1 MAIRRFTLQVIL
13 ALLIGML
20 SVSGWAAP
28 ADKNLLLI
36 TIDTLRPDRLSC
48 YSPKYVQTPVI
59 DALAARGVLFE
70 RAFAHDPMTLP
81 SHTNI
86 LLGMTSLIHGV
97 NENGRSVVPKGFT
110 TLAEWL
116 KGKGYATAAFVSS
129 FALDSRFG
137 LNRGFDIYDDHYP
150 SKPEPGQDYA
160 ERRADKTIAAA
171 LEWLSA
177 RKGQWFCWIHLW
189 DPHYPYTPPEP
200 YATKFAKDPY
210 SGEVAFIDAALEKLL
225 TAQEP
230 KGWRDKTFIILTGDH
245 GESLGEHGELTHSYF
260 AYNSTIWVP
269 LIVSGPGM
277 KETRIRENVSHIDIF
292 PTVCELLGVAKP
304 RGLQGESLAPFL
316 AGKSRKAVPI
326 YFEAL
331 EASLNNG
338 WAPLRGFIEEGKK
351 YIDSPIPE
359 LYSLEADFD
368 EKINLAPL
376 TDLAPYKKR
385 LADMLTAAAAAGP
398 APQNTGTASRETRER
413 LRSLGYLVA
422 PMAPRKN
429 AYGPQDDLK
438 TLLPLRQ
445 KLDQASRLEKAGKIE
460 EAARLLEEVIQA
472 RKDFH
477 VAYVNLARLLQAQ
490 GKANDAL
497 RVLQRGYNANPDNY
511 SFVSAFGIELVKEGK
526 YKSGIDVLQ
535 KAAGMFEK
543 DAEVWNSLGLASWK
557 AGSPEKGL
565 EYAQKALDLAP
576 KDAIYNDNMGSLNVV
591 LSQKT
596 KDPELLKKAVGHF
609 KTAMVADPG
618 LASVYNGLGGALSL
632 QGDTDG
638 AIANWEKAIK
648 LQPDYEFT
656 VYNLAYAYFEKGD
669 KTRALVF
676 YRRYL
681 DLKGVNLMPQERQEI
696 EAMIEKCKK

>member
-1 MAIRRFTLQVIL
+1 MMIRQFPCKVIL
-13 ALLIGML
+13 GILIGAL
-20 SVSGWAAP
+20 PAAARAAP
-28 ADKNLLLI
+28 GDKNVLLI

-86 LLGMTSLIHGV
+86 LLGTTSLVHGV
-97 NENGRSVVPKGFT
+97 NENGRSVVPKGLM

-116 KGKGYATAAFVSS
+116 KGKGYATAAFVGS

-137 LNRGFDIYDDHYP
+137 LNRGFDHYDDHYP

-160 ERRADKTIAAA
+160 ERRTDKTIAAA
-171 LEWLSA
+171 LEWLST
-177 RKGQWFCWIHLW
+177 RKDKWFCWIHIW

-200 YATKFAKDPY
+200 YAAKFAKDPY
-210 SGEVAFIDAALEKLL
+210 SGEVAFVDASLEKLL
-225 TAQEP
+225 TMPEP
-230 KGWRDKTFIILTGDH
+230 MGWRDKTVIILTGDH

-277 KETRIRENVSHIDIF
+277 KEARIRENVSHVDIF
-292 PTVCELLGVAKP
+292 PTVCDLLGLAKP

-338 WAPLRGFIEEGKK
+338 WAPLRGIIDAGKK

-359 LYSLEADFD
+359 LYSLETDFD

-385 LADMLTAAAAAGP
+385 LADVQTAAVKAAS
-398 APQNTGTASRETRER
+398 QSTGTVDRESRER

-422 PMAPRKN
+422 PLAQRKS

-438 TLLPLRQ
+438 TLLPLRL
-445 KLDQASRLEKAGKIE
+445 KVEEASRLENAGKIGE
-460 EAARLLEEVIQA
+460 GARILEEVIQA

-477 VAYVNLARLLQAQ
+477 VAYVNLARLLRAQ

-511 SFVSAFGIELVKEGK
+511 SFVSAFGIELVKGGK

-535 KAAGMFEK
+535 KAVGMFEK

-565 EYAQKALDLAP
+565 EYTQKALDLAP

-609 KTAMVADPG
+609 KTAMAADPG

-648 LQPDYEFT
+648 LQPNYEFT

>member
-1 MAIRRFTLQVIL
+1 MMIRQFSCKVIL
-13 ALLIGML
+13 GILIGAL
-20 SVSGWAAP
+20 PAAARAAP
-28 ADKNLLLI
+28 GDKNVLLI

-86 LLGMTSLIHGV
+86 LLGTTSLVHGV
-97 NENGRSVVPKGFT
+97 NENGRSVVPKGLM

-116 KGKGYATAAFVSS
+116 KGKGYATAAFVGS

-137 LNRGFDIYDDHYP
+137 LNRGFDHYDDHYP

-160 ERRADKTIAAA
+160 ERRTDKTIAAA
-171 LEWLSA
+171 LEWLST
-177 RKGQWFCWIHLW
+177 RKDKWFCWIHIW

-200 YATKFAKDPY
+200 YAAKFAKDPY
-210 SGEVAFIDAALEKLL
+210 SGEVAFVDASLEKLL
-225 TAQEP
+225 TMPEP
-230 KGWRDKTFIILTGDH
+230 MGWRDKTVIILTGDH

-277 KETRIRENVSHIDIF
+277 KEARIRENVSHVDIF
-292 PTVCELLGVAKP
+292 PTVCDLLGLAKP

-338 WAPLRGFIEEGKK
+338 WAPLRGIIDAGKK

-359 LYSLEADFD
+359 LYSLETDFD

-385 LADMLTAAAAAGP
+385 LADVQTAAVKAAS
-398 APQNTGTASRETRER
+398 QSTGTVDRESRER

-422 PMAPRKN
+422 PLAQRKS

-438 TLLPLRQ
+438 TLLPLRL
-445 KLDQASRLEKAGKIE
+445 KVEEASRLENAGKIGE
-460 EAARLLEEVIQA
+460 GARILEEVIQA

-477 VAYVNLARLLQAQ
+477 VAYVNLARLLRAQ

-511 SFVSAFGIELVKEGK
+511 SFVSAFGIELVKGGK

-535 KAAGMFEK
+535 KAVGMFEK

-565 EYAQKALDLAP
+565 EYTQKALDLAP

-609 KTAMVADPG
+609 KTAMAADPG

-648 LQPDYEFT
+648 LQPNYEFT

>member
-1 MAIRRFTLQVIL
+1 MMIRQFPCKVIL
-13 ALLIGML
+13 GILIGAL
-20 SVSGWAAP
+20 PAAARAAP
-28 ADKNLLLI
+28 ADKNVLLI

-86 LLGMTSLIHGV
+86 LLGTTSLVHGV
-97 NENGRSVVPKGFT
+97 NENGRSVVPKGLM

-116 KGKGYATAAFVSS
+116 KGKGYATAAFVGS

-137 LNRGFDIYDDHYP
+137 LNRGFDHYDDHYP

-160 ERRADKTIAAA
+160 ERRTDKTIAAA
-171 LEWLSA
+171 LEWLST
-177 RKGQWFCWIHLW
+177 RKDKWFCWIHIW

-200 YATKFAKDPY
+200 YAAKFAKDPY
-210 SGEVAFIDAALEKLL
+210 SGEVAFVDASLEKLL
-225 TAQEP
+225 TMPEP
-230 KGWRDKTFIILTGDH
+230 MGWRDKTVIILTGDH

-277 KETRIRENVSHIDIF
+277 KEARIRENVSHVDIF
-292 PTVCELLGVAKP
+292 PTVCDLLGLAKP

-338 WAPLRGFIEEGKK
+338 WAPLRGIIDAGKK

-359 LYSLEADFD
+359 LYSLETDFD

-385 LADMLTAAAAAGP
+385 LADVQTAAVKAAS
-398 APQNTGTASRETRER
+398 QSTGTVDRESRER

-422 PMAPRKN
+422 PLAQRKS

-438 TLLPLRQ
+438 TLLPLRL
-445 KLDQASRLEKAGKIE
+445 KVEEASRLENAGKIGE
-460 EAARLLEEVIQA
+460 GARILEEVIQA

-477 VAYVNLARLLQAQ
+477 VAYVNLARLLRAQ

-511 SFVSAFGIELVKEGK
+511 SFVSAFGIELVKGGK

-535 KAAGMFEK
+535 KAVGMFEK

-565 EYAQKALDLAP
+565 EYTQKALDLAP

>member
-1 MAIRRFTLQVIL
+1 MMIRQFPCKVIL
-13 ALLIGML
+13 GILIGAL
-20 SVSGWAAP
+20 PAAARAAP
-28 ADKNLLLI
+28 ADKNVLLI

-86 LLGMTSLIHGV
+86 LLGTTSLVHGV
-97 NENGRSVVPKGFT
+97 NENGRSVVPKGLM

-116 KGKGYATAAFVSS
+116 KGKGYATAAFVGS

-137 LNRGFDIYDDHYP
+137 LNRGFDHYDDHYP

-160 ERRADKTIAAA
+160 ERRTDKTIAAA
-171 LEWLSA
+171 LEWLST
-177 RKGQWFCWIHLW
+177 RKDKWFCWIHIW

-200 YATKFAKDPY
+200 YAAKFAKDPY
-210 SGEVAFIDAALEKLL
+210 SGEVAFVDASLEKLL
-225 TAQEP
+225 TMPEP
-230 KGWRDKTFIILTGDH
+230 MGWRDKTVIILTGDH

-277 KETRIRENVSHIDIF
+277 KEARIRENVSHVDIF
-292 PTVCELLGVAKP
+292 PTVCDLLGLAKP

-338 WAPLRGFIEEGKK
+338 WAPLRGIIDAGKK

-359 LYSLEADFD
+359 LYSLETDFD

-385 LADMLTAAAAAGP
+385 LADVQTAAVKAAS
-398 APQNTGTASRETRER
+398 QSTGTVDRESRER

-422 PMAPRKN
+422 PLAQRKS

-438 TLLPLRQ
+438 TLLPLRL
-445 KLDQASRLEKAGKIE
+445 KVEEASRLENAGKIGE
-460 EAARLLEEVIQA
+460 GARILEEVIQA

-477 VAYVNLARLLQAQ
+477 VAYVNLARLLRAQ

-511 SFVSAFGIELVKEGK
+511 SFVSAFGIELVKGGK

-535 KAAGMFEK
+535 KAVGMFEK

-565 EYAQKALDLAP
+565 EYTQKALDLAP

-609 KTAMVADPG
+609 KTAMAADPG

-648 LQPDYEFT
+648 LQPNYEFT